1 VLSADCATKNYR
13 REALLIECTHIIANK
28 WSFRIRMDLRVEEAE
43 TKFKELEKVGGDSSL
58 EYASLN

>member
-43 TKFKELEKVGGDSSL
+43 TKFKELEKVGGD
-58 EYASLN
+58 AS